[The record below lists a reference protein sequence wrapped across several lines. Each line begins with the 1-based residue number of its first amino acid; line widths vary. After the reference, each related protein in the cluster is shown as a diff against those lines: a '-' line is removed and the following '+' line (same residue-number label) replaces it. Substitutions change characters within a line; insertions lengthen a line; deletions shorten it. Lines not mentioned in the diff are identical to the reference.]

1 MTRRAIV
8 QKWILYCLC
17 ALVLLAVQDLI
28 LVRIRIGGVH
38 PFLLPA
44 LAVAAGASTGRTVFR
59 GAARLRLK
67 ESDRLASVAA
77 LLRALGCAVDEGAE
91 SLTIH
96 GSAAGSRCCTPCSSG
111 WPAIC

>member
-44 LAVAAGASTGRTVFR
+44 LAVIPVTLER
-59 GAARLRLK
+59 
-67 ESDRLASVAA
+67 
-77 LLRALGCAVDEGAE
+77 
-91 SLTIH
+91 
-96 GSAAGSRCCTPCSSG
+96 AGSRCCTPCSSG